1 MRFKKFKLLHR
12 FFLLLL
18 LSVALMFASHYH
30 LFARARVMSSM
41 LTLPFQYMINLPAGT
56 RAWVEANYPDDSL
69 YRKYDQLKEENLELK
84 VELQSYENLRA
95 ENERLKELLRAPRR
109 RGDHALSAE
118 IIEIGLEPF
127 TQRIAINRGSEAGIR
142 AGQPV
147 INAAG
152 VLGQVSEVG
161 IRHSVVTLITHPNH
175 SLPAQIRRSGLR
187 TIVQGAG
194 DYVNVPFL
202 PGLADIR
209 NGDILVTSGIGG
221 RFPPG
226 YKVARV
232 REVINDANSPF
243 LTVHADAFAD
253 TKSRDKV
260 LLLHTP
266 SAPDAE

>member
-1 MRFKKFKLLHR
+1 MRFKKLTLPHR

-18 LSVALMFASHYH
+18 LSVALMFSSHYH
-30 LFARARVMSSM
+30 LLARARVMSSA
-41 LTLPFQYMINLPAGT
+41 LTLPFQYMINLPAGM
-56 RAWVEANYPDDSL
+56 RGWVAANYPDDSL
-69 YRKYDQLKEENLELK
+69 YRKYDELLAKQLLLEAR
-84 VELQSYENLRA
+84 LQRYDNLRA

-109 RGDHALSAE
+109 SGDHALSAE

-127 TQRIAINRGSEAGIR
+127 TQRIAINRGAEAGIR
-142 AGQPV
+142 QGQPV

-175 SLPAQIRRSGLR
+175 SIPAQIRRSGLR
-187 TIVQGAG
+187 TIVQGAA
-194 DYVNVPFL
+194 DHVVVPFL

-209 NGDILVTSGIGG
+209 NGDVLITSGIGG

-253 TKSRDKV
+253 IRSSGKV

-266 SAPDAE
+266 AAPDAE